1 MGELV
6 DPADLVGAHE
16 IAERL
21 DVSRSQVVHVWRK
34 RHADFFPDAHRDP
47 RQAAAVRWLTN
58 DDAVLHGAAALGR
71 LQDNDDEESAHSSAH
86 GHPAAHAGA
95 SQHAQHTPQA
105 HSSLPPIPQK
115 SRAVCA

>member
-34 RHADFFPDAHRDP
+34 RHDDFPEPIATLRS
-47 RQAAAVRWLTN
+47 
-58 DDAVLHGAAALGR
+58 ALIWDWSEVEAWAKASGR
-71 LQDNDDEESAHSSAH
+71 L
-86 GHPAAHAGA
+86 
-95 SQHAQHTPQA
+95 
-105 HSSLPPIPQK
+105 
-115 SRAVCA
+115 R